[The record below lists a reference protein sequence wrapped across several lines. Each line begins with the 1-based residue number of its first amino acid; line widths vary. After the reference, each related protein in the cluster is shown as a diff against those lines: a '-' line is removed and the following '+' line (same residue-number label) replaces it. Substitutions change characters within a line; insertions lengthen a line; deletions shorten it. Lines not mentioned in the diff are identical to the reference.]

1 VAWTYSGNPASSP
14 KDEVRFLSGDTV
26 ATDPLV
32 SDEEIAWAIS
42 KFTSTQIAAAACC
55 NAIAAKFTRQCDTTN
70 ASLSIS
76 ASQRAAAFLD
86 LAKRLD
92 PNGLADLSSLS
103 PYPYFGGLSHA
114 EKDTLSQDVDAVQ
127 PNFKI
132 GQDDFPGTGEV

>member
-1 VAWTYSGNPASSP
+1 VAWTYSGDPASSP
-14 KDEVRFLSGDTV
+14 KDETRFLSGDTIS
-26 ATDPLV
+26 TDPLV
-32 SDEEIAWAIS
+32 SDEEIAWAIA

-55 NAIAAKFTRQCDTTN
+55 RSIAAKFARQADTTN

-76 ASQRAAAFLD
+76 ASQRSKAFLD
-86 LAKRLD
+86 LAKKLD
-92 PNGLADLSSLS
+92 PSGLSDSSPGE

-132 GQDDFPGTGEV
+132 GQDDFPGTGEG